1 MLTVALEL
9 FLVGAHREV
18 YLVFYLPKSRI
29 LIHIGLALEM
39 AKLFRMGGGIQNQQ
53 TSNEPVYL

>member
-39 AKLFRMGGGIQNQQ
+39 AKPTKKGGGDP
-53 TSNEPVYL
+53 EPAN